1 MDIKALFEKP
11 KNDFPYEKSFV
22 FAGIHFH
29 ILSMELPAIEDIEHY
44 IPKELDRREG
54 DIPSQIEIRFII
66 DPDLEQSV
74 RSACF
79 QKGETITAK
88 RKFTYKRLKLDDQVL
103 FASHE
108 GDEPHSVAVN
118 KGRYAVIGKNN
129 NESAIRCPLRIV
141 REIALR
147 TLENQGGCFTHAA
160 AVSFEDGQKGAL
172 IIGDKG
178 AGKSTTMWQFLHHG
192 GADFITN
199 DRSISVL
206 EDQELTVYGWPMCL
220 ALGVGTVQA
229 TTNIQELKNKK
240 FSRSQDKRI
249 WDETISTEEEAK
261 EKWASGCKFEITPK
275 EAAEMTG
282 TTIRSSTKVDMVI
295 FPSLKI
301 GSGEIRLVPVKKDDQ
316 RAKEIMA
323 ANIREP
329 EDPDYLKGWLGLRHV
344 SDTFL
349 GQKASELIHHLFNMP
364 CFYLEGDPRHLQ
376 EAIPDLLNK
385 KVSSI

>member
-1 MDIKALFEKP
+1 MDIKALFEKQDD
-11 KNDFPYEKSFV
+11 DFPYEKSFV
-22 FAGIHFH
+22 FAGIHFN
-29 ILSMELPAIEDIEHY
+29 ILSMESLAIEDIEHY
-44 IPKELDRREG
+44 IPEKPVNTSEDRS
-54 DIPSQIEIRFII
+54 SQIHIRFII
-66 DPDLEQSV
+66 DPELEQSI
-74 RSACF
+74 RNACF

-88 RKFTYKRLKLDDQVL
+88 RKFTYKRLKLADQVL

-108 GDEPHSVAVN
+108 GDEPHSVAVD
-118 KGRYAVIGKNN
+118 KGRYAVIGKSK

-178 AGKSTTMWQFLHHG
+178 AGKSTTMWQFLHYG

-229 TTNIQELKNKK
+229 TTNIQELKNKQ
-240 FSRSQDKRI
+240 FSRSQDERI
-249 WDETISTEEEAK
+249 WDEAISTEEEAK

-301 GSGEIRLVPVKKDDQ
+301 GSGEIRLIPVKKDDQ
-316 RAKEIMA
+316 RAKDIMI

-349 GQKASELIHHLFNMP
+349 EQKASELIHHLFHMP

-376 EAIPDLLNK
+376 KAIPDLLNK

>member
-1 MDIKALFEKP
+1 MDIKALFEKSEEA
-11 KNDFPYEKSFV
+11 FPYKKSFV
-22 FAGIHFH
+22 FAGIHFK
-29 ILSMELPAIEDIEHY
+29 ILSTESLAIEDIEHY
-44 IPKELDRREG
+44 IPKEPVSHIG
-54 DIPSQIEIRFII
+54 DIPSQIDIRFII
-66 DPDLEQSV
+66 DPVLEQSI
-74 RSACF
+74 RSDCF
-79 QKGETITAK
+79 KKGETITAK
-88 RKFTYKRLKLDDQVL
+88 RKFTYKRFKSDDQIF

-108 GDEPHSVAVN
+108 GDEPHSVAVV
-118 KGRYAVIGKNN
+118 KGRYAVIGKNK

-160 AVSFEDGQKGAL
+160 AVSFEEGKKGAL

-178 AGKSTTMWQFLHHG
+178 AGKSTTMWQFLHNG

-199 DRSISVL
+199 DRSISML

-229 TTNIQELKNKK
+229 TTNIQELKNRT
-240 FSRSQDKRI
+240 FSRSQDERI

-316 RAKEIMA
+316 KAKDIMV

-329 EDPDYLKGWLGLRHV
+329 EDPDYLKGWLGLRSV

-349 GQKASELIHHLFNMP
+349 EQKASELIHHLFHMP
-364 CFYLEGDPRHLQ
+364 CFYLEGDPRKLQ
-376 EAIPDLLNK
+376 KAIPDLLNK
-385 KVSSI
+385 KASSI

>member
-1 MDIKALFEKP
+1 MDLKALFKKP
-11 KNDFPYEKSFV
+11 EEAFPYKKSFV
-22 FAGIHFH
+22 FAGIHFQ
-29 ILSMELPAIEDIEHY
+29 ILSTESLAIEDIEHY
-44 IPKELDRREG
+44 IPKEPVSHMG
-54 DIPSQIEIRFII
+54 DLSSQIDIRFII
-66 DPDLEQSV
+66 DPVLEQSI
-74 RSACF
+74 RSDCF
-79 QKGETITAK
+79 ETGETITAK
-88 RKFTYKRLKLDDQVL
+88 RKFTYKRLKSDDLIL

-108 GDEPHSVAVN
+108 GDEPHSVAVD
-118 KGRYAVIGKNN
+118 KGRYAVIGKSK

-160 AVSFEDGQKGAL
+160 AVSFEEGKKGAL

-178 AGKSTTMWQFLHHG
+178 AGKSTTMWQFLHNG

-199 DRSISVL
+199 DRSISML
-206 EDQELTVYGWPMCL
+206 EGQELTVYGWPMCL

-229 TTNIQELKNKK
+229 TTNIQELKNRT
-240 FSRSQDKRI
+240 FSRSQDERI

-282 TTIRSSTKVDMVI
+282 ATIRSSTKVDMVI

-316 RAKEIMA
+316 KAKDIML

-329 EDPDYLKGWLGLRHV
+329 EDPDYLKGWLGLRSV

-349 GQKASELIHHLFNMP
+349 EQKASELIHHLFNMP
-364 CFYLEGDPRHLQ
+364 CFYLEGDPRKLQ

-385 KVSSI
+385 KASSI

>member
-1 MDIKALFEKP
+1 MDIKALFEKQDD
-11 KNDFPYEKSFV
+11 DFPYEKSFV
-22 FAGIHFH
+22 FAGIHFN
-29 ILSMELPAIEDIEHY
+29 IPSMESLAIEDIEHY
-44 IPKELDRREG
+44 IPEKPVNTSEDRS
-54 DIPSQIEIRFII
+54 SQIHIRFII
-66 DPDLEQSV
+66 DPELEQSI
-74 RSACF
+74 RNACF

-88 RKFTYKRLKLDDQVL
+88 RKFTYKRLKLADQVL

-108 GDEPHSVAVN
+108 GDEPHSVAVD
-118 KGRYAVIGKNN
+118 KGRYAVIGKSK

-178 AGKSTTMWQFLHHG
+178 AGKSTTMWQFLHYG

-229 TTNIQELKNKK
+229 TTNIQELKNKQ
-240 FSRSQDKRI
+240 FSRSQDERI
-249 WDETISTEEEAK
+249 WDEAISTEEEAK

-301 GSGEIRLVPVKKDDQ
+301 GSGEIRLIPVKKDDQ
-316 RAKEIMA
+316 RAKDIMI

-349 GQKASELIHHLFNMP
+349 EQKASELIHHLFHMP

-376 EAIPDLLNK
+376 KAIPDLLNK